1 MSGIYNPA
9 NTSNDQIF
17 TEGKGEFGLHV
28 FSDPNAQATF
38 KNVEDAY
45 KKMLT
50 LKDAYDKQ
58 ELMRR
63 MRTDMKREYLTR
75 KNQVAQLQR
84 NAAVE
89 FRNAE
94 FSLQEHYATQAAD
107 GGDSPQYHHGVRA
120 VNISDPLVSQIHL
133 PIGETLDLK
142 EFDKDAEFAKVREF
156 HEHLRL
162 NQQQQ
167 RQQENSRA
175 WFDQTPSTCDDECVP
190 ERRRSAFGGCYD
202 YTEEELLQ
210 HDEDEDILNSDNK
223 WNLPMTAAEKMV
235 LEKGEA
241 AQNQQTEDPGCHYT
255 FINTHDAI
263 DQAGWLLRS
272 IQERAPT
279 IGMTDEECE
288 AYYQELRRVAY
299 EAASPVSD
307 EDEDEEEQMRR
318 EAQFQEYYLQHM
330 ENEER
335 EAMEIPDVEP
345 IPDEPEAT
353 GSGAIADSKS
363 KKQSVKIVK
372 PHQQKRKQPKKKFVP
387 LQITLNPNHEAAN
400 KLADAV
406 IVNLSNRSIRT
417 HSKKREAEKWNRIN
431 AEHKQCAAR
440 GTRITN
446 ILHEDSD

>member
-9 NTSNDQIF
+9 NPANTANNELF
-17 TEGKGEFGLHV
+17 TGELSEFGMPV

-58 ELMRR
+58 ELLRR

-107 GGDSPQYHHGVRA
+107 GGDSHQYHHGVRA
-120 VNISDPLVSQIHL
+120 VDISDPLVSQIHL

-142 EFDKDAEFAKVREF
+142 QFKADLEFGKLKQM
-156 HEHLRL
+156 HI
-162 NQQQQ
+162 NIQQQQ
-167 RQQENSRA
+167 LEQLEQEQEEESRA
-175 WFDQTPSTCDDECVP
+175 WFDQTPPTCDDECVP
-190 ERRRSAFGGCYD
+190 ERRRRSAFGGCYD
-202 YTEEELLQ
+202 FTEEELLQ
-210 HDEDEDILNSDNK
+210 QKQEDDDDTLSTDNK
-223 WNLPMTAAEKMV
+223 WNLPMTASQKQILEHGEKSQRD
-235 LEKGEA
+235 LDEYPNCYWTRIA
-241 AQNQQTEDPGCHYT
+241 TRA
-255 FINTHDAI
+255 AI
-263 DQAGWLLRS
+263 DEANMLLTALKDS
-272 IQERAPT
+272 EIVSAMTVEER
-279 IGMTDEECE
+279 C
-288 AYYQELRRVAY
+288 
-299 EAASPVSD
+299 ASNYREIDHNEFPESQQQ
-307 EDEDEEEQMRR
+307 EEE
-318 EAQFQEYYLQHM
+318 EEEEEEEM
-330 ENEER
+330 ELLDDDDDECL
-335 EAMEIPDVEP
+335 P
-345 IPDEPEAT
+345 IPDEPAAT
-353 GSGAIADSKS
+353 GSGAIAVGKS
-363 KKQSVKIVK
+363 KKHQVKTIIK
-372 PHQQKRKQPKKKFVP
+372 SQQQKRKQPKKKFVP

-406 IVNLSNRSIRT
+406 IVNLSKRSIRT
-417 HSKKREAEKWNRIN
+417 HGKKREAEKWNRIN
-431 AEHKQCAAR
+431 GEHKQSAAR